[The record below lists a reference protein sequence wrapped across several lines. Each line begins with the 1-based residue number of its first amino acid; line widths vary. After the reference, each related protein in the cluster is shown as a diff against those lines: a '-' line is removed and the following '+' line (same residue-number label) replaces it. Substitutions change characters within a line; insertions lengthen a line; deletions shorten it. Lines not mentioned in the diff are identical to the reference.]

1 MENVFVYGFMQRAFL
16 AGLLIAVACA
26 ILGVF
31 LILRR
36 DAMIGHGMAHVTF
49 GGVALGLFLQVTPLL
64 AALTVAVACALL
76 MVKLK
81 ERAGVYEDTAIG
93 ILSSA
98 GMALGVVLAT
108 LSGKF
113 NVDLFGYLFGNI
125 LAIEPLEIGIAV
137 VLALVVVLVLVC
149 FYQELVYQTFDAEA
163 ARTAG
168 IRVGRLDGIIATL
181 TAVTVVIG
189 MKVVGILLVAALL
202 VIPSAAGLQLAKSF
216 KQAMGISAVVSVGS
230 VAGGLLMS
238 FYWDLPASGTIVLL
252 SCAAFALFWGARYLG
267 LAGSSP

>member
-1 MENVFVYGFMQRAFL
+1 MEDVLAYGFMQRALF
-16 AGLLIAVACA
+16 AGLFIAVACA

-49 GGVALGLFLQVTPLL
+49 GGVALGLLLQVTPLF
-64 AALTVAVACALL
+64 AALTVAVVCALL
-76 MVKLK
+76 IVKLK
-81 ERAGVYEDTAIG
+81 EKAGLYEDTAIG

-113 NVDLFGYLFGNI
+113 NVDLFAYLFGNI
-125 LAIEPLEIGIAV
+125 LAIEPMEVGIAV
-137 VLALVVVLVLVC
+137 ALALVVVLVMICL
-149 FYQELVYQTFDAEA
+149 YQEFLYQTFDAEA

-168 IRVGRLDGIIATL
+168 IRVGLLDGIIAVL

-202 VIPSAAGLQLAKSF
+202 VIPSAAGLQLARSF
-216 KQAMGISAVVSVGS
+216 RQAMVLSSVVSMSS
-230 VAGGLLMS
+230 VAGGLFVS

-252 SCAAFALFWGARYLG
+252 SCAAFLILGGGRLLG
-267 LAGSSP
+267 LTGSAF

>member
-1 MENVFVYGFMQRAFL
+1 MENILAYGFMQRAL
-16 AGLLIAVACA
+16 LSGLFIALACA

-64 AALTVAVACALL
+64 AALVVAVGCALL
-76 MVKLK
+76 IVKLK
-81 ERAGVYEDTAIG
+81 ERAGLYEDTAIG

-113 NVDLFGYLFGNI
+113 NVDLFAYLFGNI
-125 LAIEPLEIGIAV
+125 LAISPLEVGIAV
-137 VLALVVVLVLVC
+137 ALAVTVVVVMVC
-149 FYQELVYQTFDAEA
+149 FYQEFLYETFDAES

-168 IRVGRLDGIIATL
+168 IRVRLLDALIAVL

-216 KQAMGISAVVSVGS
+216 KQAMVISSAISLGS
-230 VAGGLLMS
+230 VTGGLLMS

-252 SCAAFALFWGARYLG
+252 SFATFMLSGGTRVLG
-267 LAGSSP
+267 LSRS

>member
-1 MENVFVYGFMQRAFL
+1 MVYGFMQRALL
-16 AGLLIAVACA
+16 AGLFIALACA

-49 GGVALGLFLQVTPLL
+49 GGVALGLFLQVTPLF
-64 AALTVAVACALL
+64 AALTVAMVCALL
-76 MVKLK
+76 IVKLK
-81 ERAGVYEDTAIG
+81 ERAGLYEDTAIG

-113 NVDLFGYLFGNI
+113 NVDLFAYLFGNI
-125 LAIEPLEIGIAV
+125 LAIAPLEVGIAV
-137 VLALVVVLVLVC
+137 ALALVVVLAMVC
-149 FYQELVYQTFDAEA
+149 FYQEFLYQTFDAEA

-168 IRVGRLDGIIATL
+168 IRVGLLDGIIAVL

-202 VIPSAAGLQLAKSF
+202 VIPSAAGLQLATSF
-216 KQAMGISAVVSVGS
+216 KQAMVISSMVSVGS

-252 SCAAFALFWGARYLG
+252 SFAAFMLLG
-267 LAGSSP
+267 GVRLLRLTGSAP